1 MDVTIK
7 SMTEEEVVL
16 EGYGILFN
24 TTDLHGE
31 KFVPD
36 TEFFLENVKSI
47 PVLWEHNLD
56 SVNDILGWATPVK
69 TDETGVFF
77 NMALSRSNKYVA
89 AIMKLVE
96 KGRVG
101 LSTGALPQTI
111 VRDGDKIKRWQV
123 CEISTTVT
131 PAEFRTL
138 GVSEVKALAD
148 ILGDESEVGKWAKG
162 LTEDAKG
169 EQPASDEPPVEDKV
183 ESDVVKNFEKVEVLE
198 DKMENEVKQ
207 DGAQSPAD
215 NAGELAAI
223 KSQMSDMGAALT
235 KLMGILETT
244 PAAKAGYV
252 TADGGTKDK
261 NIKNFGD
268 FLVAVKRGD
277 EKRLSGVYGSVKD
290 LGEGS
295 GASGGFLVPE
305 EYATNLLQVAA
316 AQNMIY
322 SRVQR
327 IPVTR
332 ESGTYPALDQYFAPT
347 AGSGQV
353 AAAGGVKGT
362 FTAAG
367 QTFTETEPSFTT
379 LQWRLSKVGG
389 LTEVENELIEDSPFA
404 IEALLRGLFS
414 VAIAAKNE
422 RNILRGS
429 GISEPLGI
437 LNAPA
442 AIGISDATNASFTW
456 TDVSNMY
463 ARFKSVGGSPVWV
476 IHPSVWPKIMTMA
489 NGTDNVWQSNIQ
501 AGPTN
506 VLNGYP
512 ILVSEHMPQIGYT
525 GSVLLADLSGY
536 LMFEKAGLSIAY
548 SDQVGFTRDVGTWR
562 FRQRNDGKP
571 WLLDDITLADPQGS
585 YTVSPFLYIV
595 VD

>member
-77 NMALSRSNKYVA
+77 NMALNRSNKYVA

-138 GVSEVKALAD
+138 GVNEVKALAD
-148 ILGDESEVGKWAKG
+148 ILGEDSEVGKWAKG

-183 ESDVVKNFEKVEVLE
+183 ENDVVKNFEKIEVLE
-198 DKMENEVKQ
+198 DKMSDEVKQ
-207 DGAQSPAD
+207 PDGAAD
-215 NAGELAAI
+215 NGELAAI
-223 KSQMSDMGAALT
+223 KSQMNDMGAALT

-252 TADGGTKDK
+252 TSDGGTKDK
-261 NIKNFGD
+261 TIKNFGD

-277 EKRLSGVYGSVKD
+277 EKRLSGVYGSTKD

-316 AQNMIY
+316 AQNQIY
-322 SRVQR
+322 GRVQH

-347 AGSGQV
+347 AGSGQT
-353 AAAGGVKGT
+353 AFAGGVKGT

-379 LQWRLSKVGG
+379 LQWRLAKVGG

-442 AIGISDATNASFTW
+442 AIGISDSTNASFTW

-501 AGPTN
+501 VGPTN

-571 WLLDDITLADPQGS
+571 WLLDDITLSDPQGS